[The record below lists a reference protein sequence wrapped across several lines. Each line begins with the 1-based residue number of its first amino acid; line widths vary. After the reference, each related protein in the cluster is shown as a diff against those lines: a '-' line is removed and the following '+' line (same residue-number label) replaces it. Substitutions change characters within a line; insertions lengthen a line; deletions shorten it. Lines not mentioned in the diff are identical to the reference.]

1 MHIYELVS
9 RDRTHPVRI
18 YLLHSEYWT
27 EDEFYNLLLE
37 AFQRSSA
44 SDWHLQILEVSKYLV
59 TAHGFVE
66 AGGLQEIGF
75 PGELS
80 KPKSGAGSM
89 RSWAR
94 TGATDS
100 FFLSVIM
107 P

>member
-44 SDWHLQILEVSKYLV
+44 SDWHLQILEVSEYLV

-66 AGGLQEIGF
+66 AGGAAGNRLSGRAFKNRSQSSDPCVSGQGPERLISF
-75 PGELS
+75 P
-80 KPKSGAGSM
+80 
-89 RSWAR
+89 
-94 TGATDS
+94 
-100 FFLSVIM
+100 
-107 P
+107 